1 MPDIPCHEHI
11 RPFCD
16 RGCDGSFP
24 GSGEDGEP
32 GDFRLHIP
40 EYFQAPQIQSMLYID
55 AAFLQ
60 RHGPFKLADPADPFR
75 LPVLFHCDIQHF
87 GIADVQELFRKLR
100 HAEHI
105 VIRVHCI
112 IRNIILDQ
120 FHNSPAYKIFIRHF
134 FQRGEDQR
142 MVRNEHIRPRLNRAV
157 DDSVRR
163 IQRDIYSLNFFF
175 RPPGEQAHVV
185 KIQSSLPRISSLYHL
200 YDLFTQHNT
209 PALSLLF

>member
-1 MPDIPCHEHI
+1 
-11 RPFCD
+11 
-16 RGCDGSFP
+16 
-24 GSGEDGEP
+24 
-32 GDFRLHIP
+32 
-40 EYFQAPQIQSMLYID
+40 MLYID

-60 RHGPFKLADPADPFR
+60 RHRLFKLADPADPFL
-75 LPVLFHCDIQHF
+75 LPVLFHRDIQHF
-87 GIADVQELFRKLR
+87 GIADAQDLFRKLR

-105 VIRVHCI
+105 VIRVHRI

-120 FHNSPAYKIFIRHF
+120 LHDSPAYKIFIRHF

-142 MVRNEHIRPRLNRAV
+142 MVRDEHIRPRLDRAV

-163 IQRDIYSLNFFF
+163 VQRDIHSLHFLF
-175 RPPGEQAHVV
+175 RPSGEQAHIV
-185 KIQSSLPRISSLYHL
+185 KIQRSLPRISSLYHL